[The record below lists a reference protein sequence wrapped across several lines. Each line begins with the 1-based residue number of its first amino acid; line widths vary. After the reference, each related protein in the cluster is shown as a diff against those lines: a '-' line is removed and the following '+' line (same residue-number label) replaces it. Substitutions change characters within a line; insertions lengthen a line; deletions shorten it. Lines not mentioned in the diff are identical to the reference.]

1 VEEEVLETI
10 PPSLNK
16 MSSDINCTPNCT
28 AAPIGELMNKENNH
42 EIDLDDDALSVAS
55 GGSAVSPGSPKNSV
69 THEHTEVFI
78 PFDGS
83 Y

>member
-1 VEEEVLETI
+1 MDKDNYQEV
-10 PPSLNK
+10 
-16 MSSDINCTPNCT
+16 DV
-28 AAPIGELMNKENNH
+28 
-42 EIDLDDDALSVAS
+42 DDDALSFAS
-55 GGSAVSPGSPKNSV
+55 GGSAVSPGSPKNSA